1 MLVDAP
7 RSPAPSTVT
16 SPDARFALRRSSAFR
31 TLSHLIGKL
40 TVGLAIGAGVSVAL
54 PLHAAIAAPTASASP
69 APVATSAT
77 PTTPLRV
84 VAAENFYGNLVRA
97 LGGANVRVDSILSNP
112 NQDPHSF
119 EASPSVAR
127 ALSSAD
133 LVVYNG
139 VDYDPWMQKLLSA
152 SPRGARQLIVAADV
166 LGKHEGD
173 NPHLW
178 YDPATMPAMAK
189 AISAYLQA
197 HDPVH
202 AADYRQRLQQTL
214 DAQQAITTKVAAM
227 RSRYAGI
234 KVSATEPVFG
244 YMAQAVGL
252 DMQNERFQLAV
263 MNETEPAASD
273 VARCEQGLESKQTKV
288 LLYNAQTSDQ
298 MSRRL
303 QQVAKQ
309 AGVPVVPVTE
319 TEPPGVSYPQWM
331 LNQLN
336 ALDNALKHAP

>member
-1 MLVDAP
+1 MTLPNSTSSVCSRAKTRAQ
-7 RSPAPSTVT
+7 RSAILCTLLGMTVC
-16 SPDARFALRRSSAFR
+16 A
-31 TLSHLIGKL
+31 
-40 TVGLAIGAGVSVAL
+40 AL
-54 PLHAAIAAPTASASP
+54 PSRSAVAAPAAPLTASTDAGTHTP
-69 APVATSAT
+69 AA
-77 PTTPLRV
+77 PLRV
-84 VAAENFYGNLVRA
+84 VAAENFYGNLVRS
-97 LGGANVRVDSILSNP
+97 LGGTHVRVDSILSNP

-119 EASPSVAR
+119 EASPAVAR

-139 VDYDPWMQKLLSA
+139 IDYDPWMQKLLSA
-152 SPRGARQLIVAADV
+152 SPRAARQSIVAADL
-166 LGKHEGD
+166 LGKQAGD

-178 YDPATMPAMAK
+178 YDPATMPAVAK
-189 AISAYLQA
+189 AITAYLQA
-197 HDPVH
+197 HDATH
-202 AADYRQRLQQTL
+202 AAEYAQRLQQTL
-214 DAQQAITTKVAAM
+214 DAQQAIATKVAAM
-227 RSRYAGI
+227 RAKYAGI

-252 DMQNERFQLAV
+252 DMQDQPFQLAV

-273 VARCEQGLESKQTKV
+273 VARFEQGLKSKQTKV

-303 QQVAKQ
+303 LQVAKQ

-319 TEPPGVSYPQWM
+319 TEPPGVSYVQWM

>member
-1 MLVDAP
+1 MLVDRPRSAALAP
-7 RSPAPSTVT
+7 EKLSRSPAVT
-16 SPDARFALRRSSAFR
+16 RGTHQSP
-31 TLSHLIGKL
+31 TLAHRIG
-40 TVGLAIGAGVSVAL
+40 TRMVGVAIGLGLSAVL
-54 PLHAAIAAPTASASP
+54 PLHAAMAAPAATVANAP
-69 APVATSAT
+69 AAASAT
-77 PTTPLRV
+77 PAAPLRV
-84 VAAENFYGNLVRA
+84 VAAENFYGNLVKA
-97 LGGANVRVDSILSNP
+97 LGGAHVRVDSILSNP

-139 VDYDPWMQKLLSA
+139 IDYDPWMQKLLSA
-152 SPRGARQLIVAADV
+152 SPRGGRQSIVAADV
-166 LGKHEGD
+166 LGKHDGD

-178 YDPATMPAMAK
+178 YDPTTMPAVAK

-197 HDPVH
+197 HDPAH

-214 DAQQAITTKVAAM
+214 DAQQAITAKVADM
-227 RSRYAGI
+227 RTRYAGI

-273 VARCEQGLESKQTKV
+273 VARFEQGLKSKQTKV

>member
-1 MLVDAP
+1 MPVNRP
-7 RSPAPSTVT
+7 
-16 SPDARFALRRSSAFR
+16 RFAVAASLPSVSSQRRPTPLDASTR
-31 TLSHLIGKL
+31 LMRR
-40 TVGLAIGAGVSVAL
+40 VSVAVGL
-54 PLHAAIAAPTASASP
+54 GVAALVSAPAAFAAPTAAASTAATAPTAAP
-69 APVATSAT
+69 AA
-77 PTTPLRV
+77 PLRV

-97 LGGANVRVDSILSNP
+97 LGGSHVRVDSILSNP

-127 ALSSAD
+127 ALSAAD

-139 VDYDPWMQKLLSA
+139 IDYDPWMLKLLSA
-152 SPRGARQLIVAADV
+152 SPRGARQQIVAADV

-178 YDPATMPAMAK
+178 YDPATMPALAK

-197 HDPVH
+197 HDPAH
-202 AADYRQRLQQTL
+202 APEYRQRLQQTL
-214 DAQQAITTKVAAM
+214 DAQQAIVTQVAAM
-227 RSRYAGI
+227 RARYAGI

-252 DMQNERFQLAV
+252 DMQNQRFQLAV

-273 VARCEQGLESKQTKV
+273 VARFEQGLKAKETKV
-288 LLYNAQTSDQ
+288 LIYNAQTSDQ